1 MRTASALMRDR
12 DSAHDLDEVARWL
25 ADRDDVC
32 RDEATTWMV
41 RATSLPTDTLASLW
55 TDRMWSRSLTDLVVQ
70 TADGSVVQTA
80 DGSDVQTADDADE
93 DDTLVRGFLRGVAP
107 GRGVG
112 VLGLDGQ
119 TRWVTHRRWMVPH
132 PALLPDLPAW
142 QSAARQHGIRQDV
155 HQLDRTVF
163 HRDPV
168 RFPDEHTAAHL
179 WLPAMSGER
188 TAQLWDGGRWVLA
201 RITPADSG
209 AVNGESSRS
218 ITVTFAD
225 SDGRLLRLAAVGPIV
240 WSEALRLAT
249 A

>member
-41 RATSLPTDTLASLW
+41 RATSLATDTLASLW
-55 TDRMWSRSLTDLVVQ
+55 TDRMWSRSLTDLVLE
-70 TADGSVVQTA
+70 TA
-80 DGSDVQTADDADE
+80 DGSDPDGSNPDDAHE
-93 DDTLVRGFLRGVAP
+93 DDALVRGFLRGVAP

-119 TRWVTHRRWMVPH
+119 TRWITHRRWTIPH
-132 PALLPDLPAW
+132 PALLADLAAW
-142 QSAARQHGIRQDV
+142 QSAARQHGISQDV

-163 HRDPV
+163 HRDPA

-179 WLPAMSGER
+179 WLPATSGTER
-188 TAQLWDGGRWVLA
+188 TAQFWDGGRWVLA
-201 RITPADSG
+201 RITPGEPGTANG
-209 AVNGESSRS
+209 ASSRS
-218 ITVTFAD
+218 ITVTFED